1 MLRKQGYKTDLT
13 DDEWY
18 FTAAYLAI
26 IPLES
31 PQRKYD
37 AREVLNAIRYMVKTG
52 VQYEYLPNEFP
63 PPEIIKAQL
72 KRWIDHHCFENLV
85 HDLRELL
92 RLRVGK
98 NAYPST
104 AIIDSRFA
112 ISTPESGARA
122 GYNGHKAKSGSK
134 VHAVVD
140 TMGHLLS
147 LVVTAGNVD
156 DRKPVYDLC
165 EQVQELTGDN
175 VLTMFADNGYTGE
188 DVQDDANDNIIKLV
202 VMKKPEAVK
211 GFVLLPIRWVVE
223 RSFGWMTR
231 FRRLARDFERLG
243 SSFGGLHFVA
253 FGILMLA
260 KYCK

>member
-1 MLRKQGYKTDLT
+1 MTIKCTCLDPKHAPDGLGRFGHGRFGRDRLRAWGAHGRD
-13 DDEWY
+13 
-18 FTAAYLAI
+18 
-26 IPLES
+26 
-31 PQRKYD
+31 R
-37 AREVLNAIRYMVKTG
+37 
-52 VQYEYLPNEFP
+52 
-63 PPEIIKAQL
+63 
-72 KRWIDHHCFENLV
+72 FENLV

-104 AIIDSRFA
+104 GIIDSRFA
-112 ISTPESGARA
+112 ISTPESGARGA
-122 GYNGHKAKSGSK
+122 YNGHKAKSGSK

-140 TMGHLLS
+140 TMGHLLT

-165 EQVQELTGDN
+165 EQVQELTEDN

-202 VMKKPEAVK
+202 VMKKPDAVK

-223 RSFGWMTR
+223 AIPPVSAPS
-231 FRRLARDFERLG
+231 L
-243 SSFGGLHFVA
+243 
-253 FGILMLA
+253 
-260 KYCK
+260 

>member
-1 MLRKQGYKTDLT
+1 M
-13 DDEWY
+13 
-18 FTAAYLAI
+18 
-26 IPLES
+26 
-31 PQRKYD
+31 
-37 AREVLNAIRYMVKTG
+37 
-52 VQYEYLPNEFP
+52 
-63 PPEIIKAQL
+63 
-72 KRWIDHHCFENLV
+72 
-85 HDLRELL
+85 L

-104 AIIDSRFA
+104 GIIDSRFA
-112 ISTPESGARA
+112 ISTPESGARGA
-122 GYNGHKAKSGSK
+122 YNGHKAKSGSK

-140 TMGHLLS
+140 TMGHLLT

-202 VMKKPEAVK
+202 VMKKPDAVK

-223 RSFGWMTR
+223 AIPPVRCV
-231 FRRLARDFERLG
+231 LG
-243 SSFGGLHFVA
+243 SREIVWLDDSFSSVGT
-253 FGILMLA
+253 
-260 KYCK
+260 